1 MSARTLVA
9 GFGNVLRG
17 DDGFGVEVIRRLQ
30 DRVSGV
36 EPWGDVEL
44 LDVGTGGIRLA
55 QELCG
60 GYDRVIVVDAMQRGG
75 PPGSVY
81 VLAVDAPP
89 TDDAIDTHLV
99 VPSRALALARA
110 LGVLPDDVVLVGCE
124 PEPDTLDELTLELS
138 PRARAGAARAVEAIV
153 GLLARSPGQRAG
165 AEHP

>member
-1 MSARTLVA
+1 MSGRTLVA

-30 DRVSGV
+30 DRVSDV

-60 GYDRVIVVDAMQRGG
+60 GYGRLIVVDALRRGG
-75 PPGSVY
+75 PPGTVY
-81 VLAVDAPP
+81 VLAVDALPAG
-89 TDDAIDTHLV
+89 DAIDTHLV
-99 VPSRALALARA
+99 VPSQALALARA

-124 PEPDTLDELTLELS
+124 PEPDTLDELTLALS
-138 PRARAGAARAVEAIV
+138 PPARAGAARAVEAIV
-153 GLLARSPGQRAG
+153 ELLST
-165 AEHP
+165 